1 MRQFINQFNK
11 DFKQIFFSPGFFLM
25 TGFCCVIWSF
35 RFIRDLFEFASKSG
49 GMQYFDPS
57 VMAQRGVNIYETVF
71 MNHLSST
78 HLLLLFIIPI
88 ITMRL
93 IAEEKKMRTFDLLL
107 TAPITST
114 KIVLGKFF
122 AAYTVVL
129 ILVFL
134 SFLYP
139 FGTSWFAEFNVKLLI
154 GGGYLAIALLA
165 GLYTAIGLFSSAL
178 TSSVMLSVSL
188 GVIFI
193 IALHFLGG
201 ISLFMS
207 ADNPIYSAIAN
218 YLAVFGHLGPLFQG
232 NLVSSSIIFF
242 LIAMAFFIFM
252 TQRVVES
259 YRWRVK

>member
-11 DFKQIFFSPGFFLM
+11 DFKQIFFSPVFFLM

-35 RFIRDLFEFASKSG
+35 KFIRELFEFASKAG
-49 GMQYFDPS
+49 GVQYFDPS

-78 HLLLLFIIPI
+78 HLLLLFIIPV

-93 IAEEKKMRTFDLLL
+93 IAEEKKLRTFDLLL

-122 AAYTVVL
+122 AAYAVAL

-193 IALHFLGG
+193 IALHFLGIG
-201 ISLFMS
+201 GLLF
-207 ADNPIYSAIAN
+207 DNPVYSAIAN
-218 YLAVFGHLGPLFQG
+218 YLSVFEHLNPLFRG
-232 NLVSSSIIFF
+232 NIVSSSIVFF
-242 LIAMAFFIFM
+242 FIAMAFFIFM